1 MFDNL
6 AKKISQIFD
15 NLKSHGVLTQD
26 ILDKSIKE
34 IRITLLEADVAL
46 PIVKELSAELFNK
59 LSGEHVSIGMSP
71 WQMISKCMNDELI
84 KFLGTSR
91 QELKKGDILLCGL
104 QGTGKTTT
112 AAKIAK
118 IINKQNVLLVSLDTH
133 RPAAIDQ
140 LRKLAKTN
148 GLKFFEDFDLQN
160 DNAVSIAKRA
170 SNLSGY
176 DCIIYDSAGRSDVDT
191 SMLQELKTVYDIIR
205 SANTI
210 FVVDSMAGQSAL
222 KTARAFA
229 DTVDITGL
237 VMTKTDG
244 DSKGGALISAK
255 YITNAPV
262 LYICNGEKINDIE
275 IFDPQKI
282 ASRILDNHDV
292 LSSISDAFSEDIT
305 PIALDENFTFNS
317 MEKYLLQ
324 ATKIKNI
331 TWLFGIIPGLK
342 KFKEEISN
350 AVSDKSII
358 KRDIAIIRSMTKK
371 ERCNYKILNASRKKR
386 IASGAGCQVSD
397 INKLIKQY
405 AQIKM
410 MICKMHGY
418 TSK

>member
-358 KRDIAIIRSMTKK
+358 KKDIAIIRSMTKK

-405 AQIKM
+405 EQIKM
-410 MICKMHGY
+410 MICKIHGY
-418 TSK
+418 SSK

>member
-205 SANTI
+205 PANTI

-229 DTVDITGL
+229 NTVDITGL

-405 AQIKM
+405 EQIKM

>member
-405 AQIKM
+405 EQIKM

>member
-205 SANTI
+205 PANTI

-229 DTVDITGL
+229 NTVDITGL

-405 AQIKM
+405 EQIKM
-410 MICKMHGY
+410 MICKMRGY

>member
-1 MFDNL
+1 
-6 AKKISQIFD
+6 
-15 NLKSHGVLTQD
+15 
-26 ILDKSIKE
+26 
-34 IRITLLEADVAL
+34 
-46 PIVKELSAELFNK
+46 
-59 LSGEHVSIGMSP
+59 
-71 WQMISKCMNDELI
+71 
-84 KFLGTSR
+84 
-91 QELKKGDILLCGL
+91 
-104 QGTGKTTT
+104 
-112 AAKIAK
+112 
-118 IINKQNVLLVSLDTH
+118 
-133 RPAAIDQ
+133 
-140 LRKLAKTN
+140 
-148 GLKFFEDFDLQN
+148 
-160 DNAVSIAKRA
+160 
-170 SNLSGY
+170 
-176 DCIIYDSAGRSDVDT
+176 
-191 SMLQELKTVYDIIR
+191 MLQELKTVYDIIR

-405 AQIKM
+405 EQIKM